1 MTGTGRVDS
10 AVAEQALG
18 TAAEPGE
25 SIMNADA
32 RNAPRWSTS
41 SFGDAPDL
49 SAMEMVSLR
58 EHLGRCKRPRGP
70 FFALQGFAETLDE
83 FLAPRFITT
92 VTVAT
97 LLIAAAAL
105 LL

>member
-1 MTGTGRVDS
+1 M
-10 AVAEQALG
+10 ELG
-18 TAAEPGE
+18 
-25 SIMNADA
+25 
-32 RNAPRWSTS
+32 
-41 SFGDAPDL
+41 
-49 SAMEMVSLR
+49 SLR

-70 FFALQGFAETLDE
+70 LFALQGFAETLDE

>member
-1 MTGTGRVDS
+1 
-10 AVAEQALG
+10 
-18 TAAEPGE
+18 
-25 SIMNADA
+25 MNADA
-32 RNAPRWSTS
+32 PSTPRWSTS

-49 SAMEMVSLR
+49 SPTEMVSLG

-70 FFALQGFAETLDE
+70 LFALQGLAEALDE

-92 VTVAT
+92 VVVAT